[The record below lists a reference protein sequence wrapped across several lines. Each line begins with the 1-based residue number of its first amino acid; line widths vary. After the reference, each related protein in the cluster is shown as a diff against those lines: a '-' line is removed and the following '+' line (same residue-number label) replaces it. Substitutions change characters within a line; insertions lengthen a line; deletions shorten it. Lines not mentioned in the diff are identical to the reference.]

1 LIETRLK
8 EARSASDLAF
18 TLCQQGQ
25 DRGRGFRLK
34 LRAQTERSK
43 PENRGRALKILEGVK
58 TEFLRDGY
66 TSYELESRLLMGK
79 IELDS
84 ERITSGRSRL
94 EALIKDAPK

>member
-1 LIETRLK
+1 VPGRPGSGSRFQAEI
-8 EARSASDLAF
+8 ASADGAF
-18 TLCQQGQ
+18 KAGES
-25 DRGRGFRLK
+25 
-34 LRAQTERSK
+34 A
-43 PENRGRALKILEGVK
+43 RALKILEGVK